1 MMLLLAVTAMMAT
14 PALAAEYE
22 FADSDGP
29 MYAPSTSVD
38 QVIVVGGGV
47 TESSN
52 IDRSKN
58 TAVLAPPFGSPES
71 YLPGAGTAVIPQSN
85 TSTSSTISGD
95 TIYVPPAAY
104 TNVSISK
111 SGYTEVVPGQEIRY
125 TFKDIGNNSTVPLDS
140 FYWRD
145 TLPTDAVRLDKI
157 ITGTYSARL
166 NYKVVFQT
174 NLSNTQRVLADNLN
188 TLQNYTLDASPAAL
202 GLASNEYVTQVTFL
216 FGRVPGGFRQVETPY
231 IYCDVLSGLSHEYR
245 FANKCD
251 VGGMWKNQWIQAT
264 DRWVTIV
271 YRGGPVPTLPRT
283 GY

>member
-1 MMLLLAVTAMMAT
+1 MKEISSPQFYSVSDEEVTVY
-14 PALAAEYE
+14 LEHEGQIVQVEYLNE
-22 FADSDGP
+22 
-29 MYAPSTSVD
+29 SV
-38 QVIVVGGGV
+38 
-47 TESSN
+47 
-52 IDRSKN
+52 
-58 TAVLAPPFGSPES
+58 
-71 YLPGAGTAVIPQSN
+71 
-85 TSTSSTISGD
+85 
-95 TIYVPPAAY
+95 Y

-111 SGYTEVVPGQEIRY
+111 SGYTQVVPGQEIRY

-174 NLSNTQRVLADNLN
+174 NLNDTQRVLADNLN
-188 TLQNYTLDASPAAL
+188 TQKNYTLDASPAAL

-216 FGRVPGGFRQVETPY
+216 FGRVPGGFKQVETPLY
-231 IYCDVLSGLSHEYR
+231 LLRCPVQSISRIPVCQQMRCGRHV
-245 FANKCD
+245 A
-251 VGGMWKNQWIQAT
+251 NQWVQAT
-264 DRWVTIV
+264 DRWVTII

>member
-1 MMLLLAVTAMMAT
+1 MTVYLEHEGQIVQI
-14 PALAAEYE
+14 E
-22 FADSDGP
+22 FLNE
-29 MYAPSTSVD
+29 SV
-38 QVIVVGGGV
+38 
-47 TESSN
+47 
-52 IDRSKN
+52 
-58 TAVLAPPFGSPES
+58 
-71 YLPGAGTAVIPQSN
+71 
-85 TSTSSTISGD
+85 
-95 TIYVPPAAY
+95 Y
-104 TNVSISK
+104 TNVSIGK

-125 TFKDIGNNSTVPLDS
+125 TFKDIANNSTVPLDS

-202 GLASNEYVTQVTFL
+202 GLAFNEYVTQVTFL

-231 IYCDVLSGLSHEYR
+231 IYCDVLSDLPHEYR

-251 VGGMWKNQWIQAT
+251 VGGMWRNQWIQAT
-264 DRWVTIV
+264 DRWVTII